1 MGVEESIEAARQMQ
15 AKAGPYY
22 QRWLERSREELC
34 RRLNAIEEELGI
46 PLEERSVLPARDEF
60 ARNAS

>member
-15 AKAGPYY
+15 AKSGPYY

-46 PLEERSVLPARDEF
+46 PPDQRSVLPRRDQF
-60 ARNAS
+60 AQNAS